1 MKLNK
6 TFGSVIVLIA
16 MLVLGQTSAQQ
27 VLPAEQINNQ
37 PVDVDVLQ
45 KLPFDAV
52 DTEAGVITLDG
63 VDYELN
69 LIDDGYFSRQQ
80 QWKSLKQLR
89 SGKKYIVHI
98 YFDDEAAMKQKKGG
112 SVVYIGELPP
122 PY

>member
-1 MKLNK
+1 MKFYK
-6 TFGSVIVLIA
+6 TFGSVCVLITL
-16 MLVLGQTSAQQ
+16 LVLGQASAQQ

-52 DTEAGVITLDG
+52 DSEAGVITLDG

>member
-6 TFGSVIVLIA
+6 TFGSVFVLIT
-16 MLVLGQTSAQQ
+16 MLVLGQVSAQQ

-37 PVDVDVLQ
+37 SVDVDVLQ

-98 YFDDEAAMKQKKGG
+98 YFDNEAAMKQKKGG